1 MARKTKASAA
11 TAPDTTAGAK
21 AYALAVAHRPEI
33 EPRLPAGTIRALGAD
48 LTTLGAAPSS
58 PSSQGAA
65 APPAAPAGASPSLAE
80 SLTTLVNLVTAMHG
94 AITAAKAKTA
104 VHRAYVG
111 AGRGPL
117 KAPKAV
123 LAAAH
128 KLAARAA
135 SAPSEA
141 IGLGILPADVAAL
154 DSAIASFMAAEALA
168 TAPRGGKA
176 AAGAGA
182 GAPAKLKRAA
192 ATRMHDATA
201 RIAGAGALAFAQ
213 SAAIRAEFEALR
225 AKKK

>member
-1 MARKTKASAA
+1 MARKTKASVA

-33 EPRLPAGTIRALGAD
+33 EPRIPAGTIHALGAD
-48 LTTLGAAPSS
+48 LTTLGAPPSS
-58 PSSQGAA
+58 PSSHAATAPPASPAAA
-65 APPAAPAGASPSLAE
+65 APTPTPSLAE
-80 SLTTLVNLVTAMHG
+80 SLATLVNLVTAMHG
-94 AITAAKAKTA
+94 AITAAKPTA
-104 VHRAYVG
+104 ALRRAYVG
-111 AGRGPL
+111 AGRGPV

-123 LAAAH
+123 LAAAQ

-141 IGLGILPADVAAL
+141 IGLGILPSDVAAL
-154 DSAIASFMAAEALA
+154 NAAMASFTAAEALA

-176 AAGAGA
+176 AT

-192 ATRMHDATA
+192 AARMHEATA

-213 SAAIRAEFEALR
+213 SAAIRAEFETLR